1 MHTGEKKDPT
11 EYVDE
16 NEEIIRQKAIDAV
29 VEKAKQS
36 GKAVPTDADGAVVL
50 DESTT
55 SSTVSIPASEDSDP
69 AANAKDSSAT
79 SKADA
84 NASEAS
90 SSDATKQNRG
100 LFD

>member
-1 MHTGEKKDPT
+1 
-11 EYVDE
+11 
-16 NEEIIRQKAIDAV
+16 IRQKAIDAV

-36 GKAVPTDADGAVVL
+36 GKDVPTDADGAVVL

-55 SSTVSIPASEDSDP
+55 STTVSIPSSEESKP
-69 AANAKDSSAT
+69 ATNAKDSSDAA
-79 SKADA
+79 KPDA

-90 SSDATKQNRG
+90 SSDASKQNRG